1 MVVVDVVV
9 AAVFFFFFFCN
20 VLWLGGFV
28 VAIGNV

>member
-1 MVVVDVVV
+1 MVIVDVVV